1 MTTTPHPPI
10 QIAAHERQPLREAM
24 RDVQKSVSAY
34 YSATATGDELGSHVR
49 AFLVSAQT
57 LNDLFTN
64 AVTDSTAYL
73 ATLDTTAQTDADLV
87 WGIKYARNVAQ
98 HVLHI
103 VRPSDDMTLV
113 GGTLG
118 LRAYALWDE
127 IPAAAHMKLRP
138 GTQKLKPAYDAAL
151 RGQEVTSTMLALL
164 RFYGRT
170 APSIVHRD
178 QRGEWTGFPLMSQPG
193 MSSPLHPEEPLDIA
207 DAWPWLNRR
216 PPGGDARVI
225 CGQHALN
232 GTSYVFGHTFVGRH
246 SFAPFV
252 ESVEQVNIDIGL
264 GYSYLTGSTTDN
276 LEDVSSQFPHA
287 RQGGVLASRD
297 DLDAWALPITHIE
310 HVDDWCVDAH
320 SDEWAR
326 IVRLE
331 RGGLIPDFVEYG
343 LRRARRLNALVP
355 PSA

>member
-1 MTTTPHPPI
+1 MTAAPHTSI
-10 QIAAHERQPLREAM
+10 QIAAHERPPLREAM

-34 YSATATGDELGSHVR
+34 YAATATGDELGGHVR

-64 AVTDSTAYL
+64 AVTDSASYVAAL
-73 ATLDTTAQTDADLV
+73 GAAAQRDADLI
-87 WGIKYARNVAQ
+87 WGVKYARNVAQ

-103 VRPSDDMTLV
+103 VRPSDEMTLV

-118 LRAYALWDE
+118 LRVYALWDE
-127 IPAAAHMKLRP
+127 IPAAAHAKLRS
-138 GTQKLKPAYDAAL
+138 GTQSLKPAYDAAL

-164 RFYGRT
+164 RFYARI
-170 APSIVHRD
+170 APAIVHRD

-193 MSSPLHPEEPLDIA
+193 MSAPLHPEEPLDLA
-207 DAWPWLNRR
+207 DAWPWLNSR

-225 CGQHALN
+225 CGQRALN

-276 LEDVSSQFPHA
+276 IEDVSGQFPHA

-297 DLDAWALPITHIE
+297 DLDAWARPVIRIE

-320 SDEWAR
+320 SDEWER